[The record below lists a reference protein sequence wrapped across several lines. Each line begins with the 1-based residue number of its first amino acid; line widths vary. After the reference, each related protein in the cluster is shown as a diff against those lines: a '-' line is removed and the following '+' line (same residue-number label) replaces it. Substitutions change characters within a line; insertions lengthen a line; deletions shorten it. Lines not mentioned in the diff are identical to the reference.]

1 MKVSNEDMYKFI
13 KIKDIYQGG
22 YRVCGI
28 LLINTIIKTEAIYL
42 FIGTYMYHKYLILIN
57 INKMSK
63 Q

>member
-1 MKVSNEDMYKFI
+1 MYKFI

-42 FIGTYMYHKYLILIN
+42 FIGTYIYHKYLILIN

>member
-1 MKVSNEDMYKFI
+1 MYKFI

-28 LLINTIIKTEAIYL
+28 LLINTIIQIEAIYL
-42 FIGTYMYHKYLILIN
+42 FIRTYIYHKYLILIN